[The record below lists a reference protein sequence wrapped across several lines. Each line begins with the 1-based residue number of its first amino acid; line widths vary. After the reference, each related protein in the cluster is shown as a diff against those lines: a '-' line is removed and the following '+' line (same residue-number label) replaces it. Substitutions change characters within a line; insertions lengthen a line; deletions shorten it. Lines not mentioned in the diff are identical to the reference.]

1 MSSSQPR
8 RRLVVMNCQRDN
20 DNKTGLLM
28 RYLGPALLCSSLLFV
43 AEAWSADSNY
53 SLPIREHVF
62 ENGLTLLVIER
73 PGESRVVSKIFTDMG
88 ALNETPGQYGAAHF
102 LEHLMFKGTPT
113 LGTRDW
119 EREESLHERI
129 QAAED
134 ALEEEKNRARND
146 LRERGV
152 FHDYQ
157 HAETTPRIEELQALI
172 DSLNQQVLELNQE
185 GPMKIWY
192 QAYGGSRLTA
202 TTEQEYMKFDLDLP
216 ADRVELFLRVE
227 ADRMENSVFRNFD
240 AERMVLV
247 EQRLGDMNRPETDFR
262 EAMNSLVGRVSMVYV
277 PEGYANDFNQYTRR
291 YEREMYER
299 YFVANNTTLIFIG
312 GVTLEDMIPKVEKYF
327 GHMERKPEPP
337 RYQGREPL
345 PSAEKR
351 LTWRSDKLAP
361 RVEVRFQIPGVG
373 HPDRPLF
380 DVLAESLQPALQQA
394 LGDVGSVN
402 INTRVVHTERF
413 GVPGSI
419 NFEVIVSDPANLE
432 AAEDILIGELHRLSE
447 ALLSEADLAQA
458 TKQLRT
464 DWYRLQADPNRL
476 AFQIGHFQVMD
487 HWRTLQSYLD
497 ARDNATPEDIARLI
511 DTYFVPKNR
520 SVGVVTPEGA

>member
-1 MSSSQPR
+1 MTNYRQ
-8 RRLVVMNCQRDN
+8 DKH
-20 DNKTGLLM
+20 NKTVLRM
-28 RYLGPALLCSSLLFV
+28 RNLGPALLCSSLLFV
-43 AEAWSADSNY
+43 ADAFSADSNY

-62 ENGLTLLVIER
+62 DNGLTLLVIER

-88 ALNETPGQYGAAHF
+88 ALNETPGQFGAAHF

-113 LGTRDW
+113 LGSLDW
-119 EREESLHERI
+119 EREQGLQAQI

-157 HAETTPRIEELQALI
+157 HAETTPRIDELQALI
-172 DSLNQQVLELNQE
+172 DSLNQQALELNQE

-247 EQRLGDMNRPETDFR
+247 EQRLGDVNRPETDFR

-291 YEREMYER
+291 YERDLYER
-299 YFVANNTTLIFIG
+299 YFVPNNTTLIFIG
-312 GVTLEDMIPKVEKYF
+312 GVTLEDMIPKVDRYF

-337 RYQGREPL
+337 RYQAREPL

-351 LTWRSDKLAP
+351 LTWRSEKLAP

-380 DVLAESLQPALQQA
+380 DVLAESLQPALQSS
-394 LGDVGSVN
+394 LGELGSVS

-419 NFEVIVSDPANLE
+419 NFEVIVRDPADLE
-432 AAEDILIGELHRLSE
+432 GAEDV
-447 ALLSEADLAQA
+447 LLSELERLAQMPIA
-458 TKQLRT
+458 EDEVALARKRLRT
-464 DWYRLQADPNRL
+464 DWYRLQADPNKL

-487 HWRTLQSYLD
+487 SWQTLQTYLD
-497 ARDNATPEDIARLI
+497 ARDTTTPADIVRLV
-511 DTYFVPKNR
+511 DTYFIPRNR